1 MLDIAIQAY
10 SREALW
16 HLSSG
21 VTADMLPF
29 VGRLRRKD
37 WVTAQFETGQQ
48 AQEYAEAHSLAQLD
62 AQHRAARIALL
73 HELLAKCPAGELLD
87 AGCGPGVLV
96 RSLLESPAF
105 DYRIT
110 VVDQSEAMI
119 RYCVTLTSTDK
130 VRAMVGD
137 IENLPFG
144 DGSFDVT
151 ISTGALEYT
160 DASAAVRQLARV
172 TKPGGAVVVSM
183 LNPFSPYWM
192 TDWYL
197 YRPAVRCLAWA
208 MTLLGIRHRHYYG
221 ASHNGI
227 RALRSRVLRRYLR
240 QSGLIPTDVV
250 YFGFTP
256 LVRPFDRIAAV
267 RRWSECHGGQLQST
281 RGWRRWMATGY
292 VIVAHRGD

>member
-48 AQEYAEAHSLAQLD
+48 AQEYAEVHDLPRLD

-73 HELLAKCPAGELLD
+73 HELLAEFPAGEVLD
-87 AGCGPGVLV
+87 AGCGPGMLV
-96 RSLLESPAF
+96 RSLQESPAF

-110 VVDQSEAMI
+110 VIDQSEAMI
-119 RYCVTLTSTDK
+119 RYCMTHTSTDK

-151 ISTGALEYT
+151 ICTGALEYT
-160 DASAAVRQLARV
+160 DASVAVRQLARV

-192 TDWYL
+192 TDRYL

-208 MTLLGIRHRHYYG
+208 MILLGIRHRHYYG

-227 RALRSRVLRRYLR
+227 RALRSRALRRYLQ
-240 QSGLIPTDVV
+240 QSGLIPAHVV
-250 YFGFTP
+250 YFAFTP

-267 RRWSECHGGQLQST
+267 RHWSECHGGQLQST

-292 VIVAHRGD
+292 VIVAHRGE